1 MSGYDDNYGDLDVEY
16 EFAMNHLFRMEEAR
30 QISIESL
37 DVSFQTDRR
46 SRASELLDSMNRTRG
61 FMERNDL
68 SDFQKEDMDI
78 ALSYM
83 ERDYDEIVREE
94 HEHQLAVDAYED
106 EMEAIQERLMGH
118 SRLPKAFR

>member
-16 EFAMNHLFRMEEAR
+16 EFAMNHLFRMEEER
-30 QISIESL
+30 EISIGNLGVAFPE
-37 DVSFQTDRR
+37 DRR

-61 FMERNDL
+61 FMEREDL
-68 SDFQKEDMDI
+68 SDFQKEDVDI

-83 ERDYDEIVREE
+83 ERDYDELVREE
-94 HEHQLAVDAYED
+94 REHQLAVDAHED